1 MLPRP
6 LRHLQRNYPE
16 YTRTRADVWDDRET
30 FIEYVDCLRAEAIID
45 GVLPSPLGDA
55 MGKRKRP
62 PPVKE
67 EDEDEDED
75 KAKRK
80 AKARAEAIRKAK
92 ATKRLFDEVYP
103 RWAQHASIK
112 AQIQTQS
119 DPVPPGLER
128 FEPGTAR
135 ATVSV
140 SVSS

>member
-1 MLPRP
+1 
-6 LRHLQRNYPE
+6 
-16 YTRTRADVWDDRET
+16 
-30 FIEYVDCLRAEAIID
+30 
-45 GVLPSPLGDA
+45 

-80 AKARAEAIRKAK
+80 TKARAEAIRKAK

-128 FEPGTAR
+128 FEPGTAP

-140 SVSS
+140 SVSSLNHH